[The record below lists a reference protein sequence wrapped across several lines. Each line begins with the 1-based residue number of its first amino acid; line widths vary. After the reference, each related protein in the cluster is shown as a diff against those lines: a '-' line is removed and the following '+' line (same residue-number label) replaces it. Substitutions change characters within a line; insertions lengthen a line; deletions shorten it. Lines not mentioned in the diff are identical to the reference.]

1 MKQTKKLLSLLLAI
15 VMILSSVSV
24 LASALGDPWKD
35 AAIADQYNSIDVPKL
50 TTEQYA
56 TAALDEVDR
65 MLHEDGDT
73 IEIYVATVDYT
84 SLNSVFSAIDTIT
97 TGSVWTSFKGVLG
110 DLQYLDF
117 TPVQGLQRNNTPGN
131 DLAILVNLLKFLSN
145 NRVPVA
151 NFVRGTLNLG
161 TLLPSLV
168 DLSDFAVDKLL
179 KELLYEATYN
189 TDAPSNVTD
198 ITVDTMV
205 QDLIDALLVDGY
217 DGDEPLLPALDGYTN
232 ISNGNM
238 LTFIDNALKV
248 LYNEWLVP
256 RANEVWMDDINELLA
271 KEEVQKYLSYFN
283 VNADGTAA
291 FQFQRYSFDPNK
303 LVLEQLNDIL
313 ADIINLALNPD
324 GDIVWESGDNSMIV
338 ENIITIGKQVLADTG
353 DDFFEPFVEVKTA
366 EELDAMTNE
375 EAVAYVGRTIL
386 NSSIDGVWIP
396 KTADTIVKVGSY
408 LVKDL
413 MAIELPERDYS
424 SESAYPVDDINTI
437 YTILTD
443 FGIKALNENPG
454 LDLEY
459 GIGLDALATAAANW
473 AIETYGG
480 LLSGG
485 SLDTTK
491 SGWQNLDTLLFK
503 LLNRNWFDASAFD
516 GKPITAE
523 NVIKGIINKVLEL
536 DFEGLIGLLCNKSSS
551 SEFVSCSPKQ
561 FVINLATRIVNVVF
575 PNAIK
580 TNLTSL
586 DAIIEKENLATT
598 VENLLY
604 DLYYYSQGSGKLL
617 ACVLPI
623 VTDVLDLTKE
633 QEFDEPE
640 IDIEDTY
647 SNSTGAINF
656 NFEIYNPS
664 NGVNT
669 GYTDPATGVFHQDK
683 LFTIRIDS
691 VTAGSLRVTLP
702 ANKDLGNGERMS
714 VNASGNVSTTTN
726 IDIVVKYFILKEDGE
741 SLTGTTPLEAHSYT
755 CLSKGLADDAV
766 RTITAVSKNNVTVSD
781 ANLAYYFTN
790 PKDVRDISFK
800 IKNKSTAN
808 ITVTGATLTTSATTK
823 VLGNS
828 GKFVA
833 NTEERSIIPN
843 GTSTYNPIIM
853 SDDYNAETDKEAL
866 IGDTGG
872 YKYTRYSQK
881 LGVKVNGVEYS
892 QTIAVVLYDDYG
904 LNSLFNSEVNAQRQ
918 RSDYGSAE
926 YDAYIAAMAN
936 AAATCKTVRLAS
948 TFAGTG
954 STSGIRQFQAK
965 AEALQAAIEALEASR
980 VGGVDAL
987 KDRLDEINATPGLDN
1002 TSYMTYT
1009 WSNFRDYRKDAE
1021 KLVANYS
1028 EGGKYEGM
1036 SPAGLDVAMTT
1047 WELNNYF
1054 ARLRPVAPS
1063 KVNLVLEINEEPT
1076 RGFVEE
1082 DYTAESWARLEDA
1095 IAAANAVNANTGAFQ
1110 NEINDA
1116 YVELVEAQKRLVPAD
1131 AEEPEEPETWAVAAV
1146 SPVDPNYAPQI
1157 VTNAAGE
1164 KLLLGVAPASVVE
1177 DIAAYF
1183 DLPEGFTVECDA
1195 IGTGKTATIKDAS
1208 GNAVDTVVLVIKGDL
1223 DGDGKISSFDTSTL
1237 SRASLGIESLGAA
1250 DSAFSYAGDL
1260 DGSGAINS
1268 FDTSALARAALGI
1281 SSINYAAV

>member
-24 LASALGDPWKD
+24 LANAFGDPWKNS
-35 AAIADQYNSIDVPKL
+35 AIADQYNSIDVPKL

-84 SLNSVFSAIDTIT
+84 SLNSVFEAIDTIT
-97 TGSVWTSFKGVLG
+97 TGSVWTSFKSVLG

-117 TPVQGLQRNNTPGN
+117 APVQGLERNNNSGT
-131 DLAILVNLLKFLSN
+131 DLAILVRLLQFLSN

-189 TDAPSNVTD
+189 TDAPANVTS

-205 QDLIDALLVDGY
+205 QDLIDALLIDGY
-217 DGDEPLLPALDGYTN
+217 DGDEALLPALDGYTN

-283 VNADGTAA
+283 VDGEGKAA
-291 FQFQRYSFDPNK
+291 FEFQPYNFATDK

-313 ADIINLALNPD
+313 ASIINLALNPD
-324 GDIVWESGDNSMIV
+324 GDIVWDEGGNDQIV
-338 ENIITIGKQVLADTG
+338 ENIIKIGKQVLADTG

-396 KTADTIVKVGSY
+396 NTADTIIKVGSY

-413 MAIELPERDYS
+413 MATELPERDYS

-454 LDLEY
+454 LELDY

-473 AIETYGG
+473 AIDTYGG
-480 LLSGG
+480 LLSGVD
-485 SLDTTK
+485 LKTTK
-491 SGWQNLDTLLFK
+491 TGWQNLDTLLFSIV
-503 LLNRNWFDASAFD
+503 NRNWFDASAFD
-516 GKPITAE
+516 GAAINAE
-523 NVIKGIINKVLEL
+523 NVIKGIINKVIDL
-536 DFEGLIGLLCNKSSS
+536 DFDGLIALLCNKSSS

-586 DAIIEKENLATT
+586 DAIIDNENLATT
-598 VENLLY
+598 VENLLS
-604 DLYYYSQGSGKLL
+604 DLYSYSIGSGKLL

-633 QEFDEPE
+633 QEFEEPE
-640 IDIEDTY
+640 IDVEDSY
-647 SNSTGAINF
+647 GFSSGVVAF

-664 NGVNT
+664 SGVNT
-669 GYTDPATGVFHQDK
+669 GYTDPATGVFHQDN
-683 LFTIRIDS
+683 LFAVKVIS
-691 VTAGSLRVTLP
+691 VSADPFEVTLP
-702 ANKDLGNGERMS
+702 SNTTIGSGERIT
-714 VNASGNVSTTTN
+714 VAVKGNVAGITPVDLT
-726 IDIVVKYFILKEDGE
+726 VKYLIMKEDGE
-741 SLTGTTPLEAHSYT
+741 SLTGNTPLEAHTYT
-755 CLSKGLADDAV
+755 CVTKGSPDDGA
-766 RTITAVSKNNVTVSD
+766 TEITALATSPSGVMSGIMKAYYVTNLKDLRNVVVKFKNTSGNTVTVTPAAVD
-781 ANLAYYFTN
+781 T
-790 PKDVRDISFK
+790 
-800 IKNKSTAN
+800 TALGK
-808 ITVTGATLTTSATTK
+808 TG
-823 VLGNS
+823 
-828 GKFVA
+828 FVVA
-833 NTEERSIIPN
+833 
-843 GTSTYNPIIM
+843 
-853 SDDYNAETDKEAL
+853 SDDSREVIDKSNTTINPFDVVNYDNETDKAAL
-866 IGDTGG
+866 VGTKG
-872 YKYTRYSQK
+872 YVKYTQPIGIK
-881 LGVKVNGVEYS
+881 INGTAKTTS
-892 QTIAVVLYDDYG
+892 IPVVLYEDYG
-904 LNSLFNSEVNAQRQ
+904 LNSLFAKEENAQRQ
-918 RSDYGSAE
+918 RIDYDSAA
-926 YDAYIAAMAN
+926 YDDYLAAMAD
-936 AAATCKTVRLAS
+936 AASVCKVARMASKYANGLAS
-948 TFAGTG
+948 ADITKYKTA
-954 STSGIRQFQAK
+954 AP
-965 AEALQAAIEALEASR
+965 ALEAAIEALEATR
-980 VGGVDAL
+980 TGGVDAL
-987 KDRLDEINATPGLDN
+987 KARLDEINATPGLSN
-1002 TSYMTYT
+1002 SSYMTYT

-1021 KLVANYS
+1021 KLVENYS

-1063 KVNLVLEINEEPT
+1063 KVNLALEINEEAARAFDET
-1076 RGFVEE
+1076 L
-1082 DYTAESWARLEDA
+1082 YTAESWERLEA
-1095 IAAANAVNANTGAFQ
+1095 AVAAANEVNANAGAFQ

-1116 YVELVEAQKRLVPAD
+1116 YVELVEAQKRLVPAES
-1131 AEEPEEPETWAVAAV
+1131 EEPAGEWAVAAV
-1146 SPVDPNYAPQI
+1146 SPVDPAYAPQI
-1157 VTNAAGE
+1157 VVNSAGE

-1177 DIAAYF
+1177 DITAYF
-1183 DLPEGFTVECDA
+1183 DLPAGYTVDCAA

-1208 GNAVDTVVLVIKGDL
+1208 GNAVDTVVLVVKGDL
-1223 DGDGKISSFDTSTL
+1223 DGDGKTNSLD
-1237 SRASLGIESLGAA
+1237 ASLALRVSLGLTNLGEK
-1250 DSAFSYAGDL
+1250 DSAASYAMDVDASGTTNSL
-1260 DGSGAINS
+1260 DASTISRVSLGSGKL
-1268 FDTSALARAALGI
+1268 D
-1281 SSINYAAV
+1281 YAVF

>member
-24 LASALGDPWKD
+24 LASALGDPWKNE
-35 AAIADQYNSIDVPKL
+35 AIADQYNSIDVPKL

-65 MLHEDGDT
+65 MLHEDGDS
-73 IEIYVATVDYT
+73 IEIYIATVDYT
-84 SLNSVFSAIDTIT
+84 SLNSVFAAIDNIT

-117 TPVQGLQRNNTPGN
+117 VPVQGLQRNNTKGN
-131 DLAILVNLLKFLSN
+131 DLAILVRLLQFLSN

-217 DGDEPLLPALDGYTN
+217 DGDEALLPALDGYTN

-283 VNADGTAA
+283 VDGEGKAA
-291 FQFQRYSFDPNK
+291 FEFQPYNFGTDK

-313 ADIINLALNPD
+313 ASIINLALNPD
-324 GDIVWESGDNSMIV
+324 GDIVWDEGGNDQIV
-338 ENIITIGKQVLADTG
+338 ENIIKIGKQVLADTG

-396 KTADTIVKVGSY
+396 NTADTIIKVGSY

-413 MAIELPERDYS
+413 MAVELPERDYS
-424 SESAYPVDDINTI
+424 SETAYPVDDINTI

-485 SLDTTK
+485 ALDTTK
-491 SGWQNLDTLLFK
+491 SGWTNLDTLLFK

-516 GKPITAE
+516 GKAITAE
-523 NVIKGIINKVLEL
+523 NVIKGIIDKVLAL

-586 DAIIEKENLATT
+586 DAIIEKENLAST

-640 IDIEDTY
+640 INVEDTY
-647 SNSTGAINF
+647 SNSSGAINF

-683 LFTIRIDS
+683 LFTLQIDS
-691 VTAGSLRVTLP
+691 VTAGSLKVTLP
-702 ANKDLGNGERMS
+702 ENRDIAPGERMS
-714 VNASGNVSTTTN
+714 VNASGNVASTTN

-755 CLSKGLADDAV
+755 CLSKGLDDDAI
-766 RTITAVSKNNVTVSD
+766 RTITAVSKNNVVVSD
-781 ANLAYYFTN
+781 AFLAYYFTN
-790 PKDVRDISFK
+790 PKDVRNISFK
-800 IKNKSTAN
+800 IKNNSTAN
-808 ITVTGATLTTSATTK
+808 ITVTGANIVTPLSK
-823 VLGNS
+823 S

-833 NTEERSIIPN
+833 NTEERIVIPK
-843 GTSTYNPIIM
+843 GTSMYNPVTV
-853 SDDYNAETDKEAL
+853 SDDYDAETDKEAL
-866 IGDTGG
+866 IGQTGTASIG
-872 YKYTRYSQK
+872 YCKYTRYTQK
-881 LGVKVNGVEYS
+881 IGVKVNGVEYS
-892 QTIAVVLYDDYG
+892 QSISVVLYDDYG

-926 YDAYIAAMAN
+926 YDAYIAAMAS

-948 TFAGTG
+948 SFAGTG
-954 STSGIRQFQAK
+954 KTSGIREYEAK
-965 AEALQAAIEALEASR
+965 ATALKDAITALEASR

-987 KDRLDEINATPGLDN
+987 KARLDEINATPGLDN

-1021 KLVANYS
+1021 KLVENYS

-1063 KVNLVLEINEEPT
+1063 KVNLALEINEEVARAFDET
-1076 RGFVEE
+1076 L
-1082 DYTAESWARLEDA
+1082 YTAESWERLEA
-1095 IAAANAVNANTGAFQ
+1095 AVAAANEVNANAGAFQ

-1131 AEEPEEPETWAVAAV
+1131 AEEPAGEWAVAAV

-1157 VTNAAGE
+1157 VVNSAGE
-1164 KLLLGVAPASVVE
+1164 KLLLGVAPASSE
-1177 DIAAYF
+1177 IAIEEYF
-1183 DLPEGFTVECDA
+1183 DLPAGFTVDCEA

-1208 GNAVDTVVLVIKGDL
+1208 GNVVDTVVLVVKGDL
-1223 DGDGKISSFDTSTL
+1223 DGDGKISSFDSSAL
-1237 SRASLGIESLGAA
+1237 ARAALNIQSLGAA

-1260 DGSGAINS
+1260 DGSGVINS
-1268 FDTSALARAALGI
+1268 FDTSALARAALNI
-1281 SSINYAAV
+1281 STINYAAV